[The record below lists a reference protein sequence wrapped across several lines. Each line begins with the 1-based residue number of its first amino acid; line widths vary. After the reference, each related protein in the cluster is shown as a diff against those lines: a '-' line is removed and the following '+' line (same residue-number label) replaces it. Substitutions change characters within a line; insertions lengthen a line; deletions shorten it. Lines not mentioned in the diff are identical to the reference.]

1 MSVQRRVVDKM
12 EYSTFFLVLI
22 FGAVYSDKVSVCFYT
37 NWAQYRQGIAK
48 FLPSDIDV
56 ELCSHIYY
64 AFAKINMQ
72 TLQIENYEWNDDVMI
87 PEVNALKKQKPSLKT
102 VISVGENNMQK
113 QPAEVFCNKRC
124 S

>member
-1 MSVQRRVVDKM
+1 MSVQGRVVDKM
-12 EYSTFFLVLI
+12 GYSILFLVLI
-22 FGAVYSDKVSVCFYT
+22 FGAAYSDKVSVCFYT

-113 QPAEVFCNKRC
+113 QPAEVFCKKRC

>member
-1 MSVQRRVVDKM
+1 MSVQGRVVDKM
-12 EYSTFFLVLI
+12 EYSVLFLALM
-22 FGAVYSDKVSVCFYT
+22 FGAAYSDKVSVCFYT

-64 AFAKINMQ
+64 AFAQINMQ

-87 PEVNALKKQKPSLKT
+87 SEVNALKKQKPSLKT

-113 QPAEVFCNKRC
+113 QPTEVFSNKRC

>member
-1 MSVQRRVVDKM
+1 MSGQGRVLDKM
-12 EYSTFFLVLI
+12 EYSILFLVLI
-22 FGAVYSDKVSVCFYT
+22 FGTACSEKVSVCFYT

-64 AFAKINMQ
+64 AFAQINMQ

-87 PEVNALKKQKPSLKT
+87 SEVNALKKQKPSLKT
-102 VISVGENNMQK
+102 VISVGKNNL
-113 QPAEVFCNKRC
+113 P
-124 S
+124 

>member
-1 MSVQRRVVDKM
+1 MSVQGRVVDKM
-12 EYSTFFLVLI
+12 GYSILFLVLI
-22 FGAVYSDKVSVCFYT
+22 FGAAYSDKVSVCFYT

-113 QPAEVFCNKRC
+113 QPTEVFSNKRC